1 MTVIRVHELAK
12 KMGVE
17 SKDLIS
23 VLDKMGIKSK
33 TPSSG
38 LDDQEAKSLIDKL
51 KAVRKEKEKEKIKKE
66 PAGAIVSKEDRLK
79 KAAALIGKFSSTLEK
94 PGVKPKPAPIPPPKP
109 TLPAPPVIPPVSHAA
124 PVQPVQ
130 PAAVEEIR
138 VSQEH
143 PQPAQLQP
151 ALTAQPT
158 AAPQRPSVPAAR
170 PGYVPQR
177 PGAPPAR
184 PGYAPQRPGAPPAR
198 PGFTPQRP
206 GAPVRP
212 GGRPFERTSFRSPVL
227 EPAQVPPSLMPI
239 PGKPS
244 KKKWQKKEFENK
256 SDREFRAKPSFKKL
270 PDLKTLPLGK
280 RPHKKDERHAPQT
293 DVAEITKP
301 RKKVV
306 KIQEGCTIKEFAE
319 VIGVKVSDVIKK
331 LMANGIMAT
340 QNQIMD
346 TDAAMLLAEDYGIK
360 AEITSIETAEDV
372 LEEKADTA
380 ESQVLRPPVVT
391 IMGHVDHGKT
401 SLLDAVRVTNVVS
414 GEAGGI
420 TQHIGAYQVSLK
432 GRDITFLDTPGHAA
446 FTAMRARGA
455 QVTDIVVL
463 VVAADDGVM
472 PQTREAVNH
481 AKAAGVPIIV
491 AINKIDKPDSK
502 PDRVKQELAEF
513 ELTPEEWGGQTIFC
527 EVSAKKKIGLEHLLE
542 MILIQADVL
551 ELKANPDKM
560 SRGTVIEAKLDR
572 GRGPVATVL
581 VQSGTLKVGDFF
593 VTGSQFGKVR
603 ALINDKGERV
613 ESAGPSTPVEVI
625 GFSNVPLAGD
635 RFVVLEEERK
645 ARQIAEGRQAKQRSA
660 EMGSIKKVTL
670 EDLHTQIQEGMVKE
684 LNIVIKAD
692 VSGSAGA
699 IVDSLEKLST
709 AAVKLKV
716 IHSSV
721 GAINETDV
729 MLAAASNA
737 IIIGFSVRP
746 EPKATELAQREGVD
760 IRLYNI
766 IYNAIDDIKA
776 AMEGLLEPTLKER
789 ILGRAEVRQTFHVS
803 KVGTIAG
810 CQVVEGVISRQCDGV
825 RVIRD
830 NALVY
835 TGKFHS
841 LKRFKDDVREVQ
853 TGYECGIGIENFND
867 IKLGDIIEVYV
878 IDKVAGKL

>member
-1 MTVIRVHELAK
+1 MV
-12 KMGVE
+12 
-17 SKDLIS
+17 
-23 VLDKMGIKSK
+23 
-33 TPSSG
+33 
-38 LDDQEAKSLIDKL
+38 
-51 KAVRKEKEKEKIKKE
+51 
-66 PAGAIVSKEDRLK
+66 
-79 KAAALIGKFSSTLEK
+79 
-94 PGVKPKPAPIPPPKP
+94 
-109 TLPAPPVIPPVSHAA
+109 
-124 PVQPVQ
+124 
-130 PAAVEEIR
+130 
-138 VSQEH
+138 
-143 PQPAQLQP
+143 
-151 ALTAQPT
+151 
-158 AAPQRPSVPAAR
+158 
-170 PGYVPQR
+170 
-177 PGAPPAR
+177 
-184 PGYAPQRPGAPPAR
+184 
-198 PGFTPQRP
+198 
-206 GAPVRP
+206 
-212 GGRPFERTSFRSPVL
+212 
-227 EPAQVPPSLMPI
+227 
-239 PGKPS
+239 
-244 KKKWQKKEFENK
+244 
-256 SDREFRAKPSFKKL
+256 
-270 PDLKTLPLGK
+270 
-280 RPHKKDERHAPQT
+280 
-293 DVAEITKP
+293 
-301 RKKVV
+301 
-306 KIQEGCTIKEFAE
+306 
-319 VIGVKVSDVIKK
+319 
-331 LMANGIMAT
+331 NGIMAT
-340 QNQIMD
+340 QNQVMD

-380 ESQVLRPPVVT
+380 ESRVLRPPVVT

-401 SLLDAVRVTNVVS
+401 SLLDAVRETNVVS

-481 AKAAGVPIIV
+481 AKAANVPIIV
-491 AINKIDKPDSK
+491 AINKIDKSEAK

-560 SRGTVIEAKLDR
+560 ARGTVIEAKLDR

-613 ESAGPSTPVEVI
+613 ESAGPSMPAEVI

-645 ARQIAEGRQAKQRSA
+645 ARQIAEGRQAKQRST

-699 IVDSLEKLST
+699 IVDSLEKLTT

-721 GAINETDV
+721 GAITETDV

-810 CQVVEGVISRQCDGV
+810 SYVVEGVISRQCDGV

-830 NALVY
+830 NVLVY

-841 LKRFKDDVREVQ
+841 LKRFKDDAREVQ
-853 TGYECGIGIENFND
+853 SGYECGIGIENFND
-867 IKLGDIIEVYV
+867 IKVGDIIEVYV

>member
-1 MTVIRVHELAK
+1 
-12 KMGVE
+12 
-17 SKDLIS
+17 
-23 VLDKMGIKSK
+23 
-33 TPSSG
+33 
-38 LDDQEAKSLIDKL
+38 
-51 KAVRKEKEKEKIKKE
+51 
-66 PAGAIVSKEDRLK
+66 
-79 KAAALIGKFSSTLEK
+79 
-94 PGVKPKPAPIPPPKP
+94 
-109 TLPAPPVIPPVSHAA
+109 
-124 PVQPVQ
+124 
-130 PAAVEEIR
+130 
-138 VSQEH
+138 
-143 PQPAQLQP
+143 
-151 ALTAQPT
+151 
-158 AAPQRPSVPAAR
+158 
-170 PGYVPQR
+170 
-177 PGAPPAR
+177 
-184 PGYAPQRPGAPPAR
+184 
-198 PGFTPQRP
+198 
-206 GAPVRP
+206 
-212 GGRPFERTSFRSPVL
+212 
-227 EPAQVPPSLMPI
+227 
-239 PGKPS
+239 
-244 KKKWQKKEFENK
+244 
-256 SDREFRAKPSFKKL
+256 
-270 PDLKTLPLGK
+270 
-280 RPHKKDERHAPQT
+280 
-293 DVAEITKP
+293 
-301 RKKVV
+301 
-306 KIQEGCTIKEFAE
+306 
-319 VIGVKVSDVIKK
+319 VIKK
-331 LMANGIMAT
+331 LMVNGIMAT
-340 QNQIMD
+340 QNQVMD

-380 ESQVLRPPVVT
+380 ESRVLRPPVVT

-401 SLLDAVRVTNVVS
+401 SLLDAVRATNVVS

-491 AINKIDKPDSK
+491 AINKIDKADSK

-560 SRGTVIEAKLDR
+560 ARGTVIEAKLDR

-613 ESAGPSTPVEVI
+613 ETAGPSMPAEVI

-810 CQVVEGVISRQCDGV
+810 CYVVEGVISRQCDGV

-867 IKLGDIIEVYV
+867 IKVGDVIEVYV

>member
-23 VLDKMGIKSK
+23 VLEKMGIKSK

-38 LDDQEAKSLIDKL
+38 LDDKEAKSLIEKL
-51 KAVRKEKEKEKIKKE
+51 KAVRKDKEKEKTKKE
-66 PAGAIVSKEDRLK
+66 TPDAVVSKEDRLK

-94 PGVKPKPAPIPPPKP
+94 PGAKPKPAPVPPPKP
-109 TLPAPPVIPPVSHAA
+109 TLPAPPVIPPMPHAA
-124 PVQPVQ
+124 PAPPAKVEEISAAPKPAQPAQVQQVQ
-130 PAAVEEIR
+130 PA
-138 VSQEH
+138 
-143 PQPAQLQP
+143 QPAVRIQP
-151 ALTAQPT
+151 V
-158 AAPQRPSVPAAR
+158 AA
-170 PGYVPQR
+170 VPQR
-177 PGAPPAR
+177 PAA
-184 PGYAPQRPGAPPAR
+184 PAR

-206 GAPVRP
+206 GAPMRPGYPPQRP
-212 GGRPFERTSFRSPVL
+212 GGPPRPGARPVDRTSFRSPVL
-227 EPAQVPPSLMPI
+227 EPAQVPPSLLPT

-244 KKKWQKKEFENK
+244 KKKWQKKSEFESK
-256 SDREFRAKPSFKKL
+256 TDREFREKPLFKKL

-293 DVAEITKP
+293 DVADITKP

-319 VIGVKVSDVIKK
+319 VIGQKVSDVIKR

-340 QNQIMD
+340 QNQPMD
-346 TDAAMLLAEDYGIK
+346 TDAAMLLAEEYGIK
-360 AEITSIETAEDV
+360 AEITSIETAEDI

-401 SLLDAVRVTNVVS
+401 SLLDAVRETNVVS

-455 QVTDIVVL
+455 QVTDIVIL

-491 AINKIDKPDSK
+491 AINKIDKPDAK

-581 VQSGTLKVGDFF
+581 VQSGTLKVGDYF
-593 VTGSQFGKVR
+593 VTGAQFGKVR

-613 ESAGPSTPVEVI
+613 ESAGPSMPAEVI

-645 ARQIAEGRQAKQRSA
+645 ARQIAEARQTKQRST
-660 EMGSIKKVTL
+660 EMATMKKVTL
-670 EDLHTQIQEGMVKE
+670 EDLHAQIQEGVVKE

-709 AAVKLKV
+709 SAVKLKV

-721 GAINETDV
+721 GAITETDV

-810 CQVVEGVISRQCDGV
+810 SYVVDGVLSRQCDGV

-830 NALVY
+830 NVLVY

-867 IKLGDIIEVYV
+867 IKVGDIIEAYV
-878 IDKVAGKL
+878 IDKVAVKL